1 MVFQAFMVIFI
12 KPGNN
17 YLMKWIFLGFLAMI
31 LLSGA
36 ALAHTVTINLVM
48 HIGNDINNTL
58 HINETDYNVSPS
70 TSLTFSSL
78 DKRYISAN
86 NTTSIVAI
94 AAAGTLLN
102 IRFNN
107 TYNSTHYLLQM
118 TQDSDKNR
126 FLIAMT
132 NGTYNDIDDR
142 LAMIDNLKTVS
153 STFGKFIT
161 VAPSSFTT
169 FIRLE
174 YTNVDIDRIVEWSG
188 IGRLLIKNRGLTG
201 RGVPNVTLEVVR

>member
-1 MVFQAFMVIFI
+1 MVIFI

-17 YLMKWIFLGFLAMI
+17 YLMKWVFLAFVVVLM
-31 LLSGA
+31 LLPA
-36 ALAHTVTINLVM
+36 VLAHTVTVNLVM
-48 HIGNDINNTL
+48 HIGSNINNTI
-58 HINETDYNVSPS
+58 HVNETDYNVSPS
-70 TSLTFSSL
+70 TSLTFSNL
-78 DKRYISAN
+78 AKKYISAN
-86 NTTSIVAI
+86 STTSIAAI
-94 AAAGTLLN
+94 VSAGTLLN
-102 IRFNN
+102 IRMNN